1 VVVCGFGLLDGKKCS
16 SLIRFAIVGCGTIA
30 QKHAALCNQFGK
42 LAAVC
47 DIALPRATE
56 LGKKYAAKAYQ
67 SLSELIENEDDL
79 TALVI
84 CTPNGLHAEQTISG
98 LNKGLHV
105 ICEKPM
111 AILVADAM
119 KMNTAAEKSGKELF
133 IIKQNRFN
141 PAVIKTRDLLQSDG
155 LGKIYSIQL
164 NAFWHRGPEYYADS
178 WHGDKKLDGG
188 ILFTQF
194 SHFID
199 LMYWLFGDVKRVLA
213 YERNFHREYD
223 KEIEDT
229 LVACFEMDHGV
240 LGTGH
245 FSVNS
250 FNTNMEGSLTIL
262 AQKGTLKIGGRYL
275 NEISYQ
281 AMDADKIVLVHEENK
296 ENDYGTYKGSMSNHD
311 KVYEHIRDVLTTGCQ
326 NNFSGRDGLKTVE
339 IINRIYQAANDT
351 GNKKN

>member
-1 VVVCGFGLLDGKKCS
+1 M
-16 SLIRFAIVGCGTIA
+16 IRFAIVGCGKIA

-42 LAAVC
+42 LTAVC
-47 DIALPRATE
+47 DITLPRATD
-56 LGKKYAAKAYQ
+56 LGNQYGARAYP
-67 SLSELIENEDDL
+67 SLSELLGKEDDL

-84 CTPNGLHAEQTISG
+84 CTPNGIHAEQTISG
-98 LNKGLHV
+98 LNNGLHV

-111 AILVADAM
+111 AIAVADAM
-119 KMNTAAEKSGKELF
+119 KMNAAAEKSGKELF

-141 PAVIKTRDLLQSDG
+141 QAVIRTKDLLDSDI

-164 NAFWHRGPEYYADS
+164 NAFWHRGADYYTDS
-178 WHGDKKLDGG
+178 WHGNKNLDGG

-199 LMYWLFGDVKRVLA
+199 LLYWLFGDIKKVYA
-213 YERNFHREYD
+213 CERNFHPDYD

-229 LVACFEMDHGV
+229 LVCCFEMDGGV

-250 FNTNMEGSLTIL
+250 FKENMEGSLTIL
-262 AQKGTLKIGGRYL
+262 AQKGTLKIGGKYL
-275 NEISYQ
+275 NQISYQ
-281 AMDADKIVLVHEENK
+281 AMDHAGIVLAKEENK
-296 ENDYGTYKGSMSNHD
+296 ENDYGTYQGSMSNHD
-311 KVYEHIRDVLTTGCQ
+311 KVYEHIRDVLTAGHT
-326 NNFSGRDGLKTVE
+326 NDFSGRNGLKTVE
-339 IINRIYQAANDT
+339 MITRIYQAAHDT

>member
-1 VVVCGFGLLDGKKCS
+1 
-16 SLIRFAIVGCGTIA
+16 LIRFAIVGCGKIA

-42 LAAVC
+42 LVAVC
-47 DIALPRATE
+47 DIALPRATD
-56 LGKKYAAKAYQ
+56 LGNQYGAKAYQ
-67 SLSELIENEDDL
+67 SLSELLGKEDDL

-111 AILVADAM
+111 AIAVADAM
-119 KMNTAAEKSGKELF
+119 KMNAAAEKSGKELF

-141 PAVIKTRDLLQSDG
+141 QAVIRTKDLLDSDS

-164 NAFWHRGPEYYADS
+164 NAFWHRGADYYADS
-178 WHGDKKLDGG
+178 WHGNKNLDGG

-199 LMYWLFGDVKRVLA
+199 LMYWLFGDIKRVYA

-229 LVACFEMDHGV
+229 LVACFEMDTGV

-250 FNTNMEGSLTIL
+250 FKNNMEGSLTIL

-275 NEISYQ
+275 NEVSYQ
-281 AMDADKIVLVHEENK
+281 AMDHANIVLAKEENK
-296 ENDYGTYKGSMSNHD
+296 ENDYGSYKGSMSNHD
-311 KVYEHIRDVLTTGCQ
+311 KVYEHIRDVLTAGHT
-326 NNFSGRDGLKTVE
+326 NEFSGRNGLKTVE
-339 IINRIYQAANDT
+339 IITRIYQAAHDT